1 MINFEDITK
10 ENIKEHNPNWPEI
23 PAQPYRILSIVGYGL
38 KVFKWFK
45 SFYWILQQYG
55 WYL

>member
-23 PAQPYRILSIVGYGL
+23 PDQPYRILSIVDYGL

>member
-38 KVFKWFK
+38 KVFK
-45 SFYWILQQYG
+45 
-55 WYL
+55 